1 MSRWLPAGD
10 VLRMNAMLYP
20 DKMGAKDLAR
30 SMSFKVWNDRSC
42 RLANAILGLGLQKGD
57 RIAVLAYNCVEWME
71 IYAAVAKAGL
81 VVVPIMFR
89 LAGPEIS
96 YICENSES
104 KAFIV
109 AKEFA
114 DTVDGIRGDLAI
126 PDANYIF
133 FGGEKAPAGYQHYE
147 GLIAGASNAE
157 PDVKVNHED
166 PWTIMY
172 TSGTTGKPKGVV
184 RSHESYIAQYLINEV
199 EFGFNK
205 DDIGLLVM
213 PMCHVNSIFYSFV
226 FTYCG
231 GGVCVY
237 SKLSF
242 DPENLLKVI
251 SDERIT
257 YTSLVPTHFIMIQSL
272 ADEVK
277 AKYDVSCIS
286 KLMCSSAP
294 AREDTKLWILDFFN
308 NTKLFEA
315 YGSTEAGLV
324 TLLHPEDQLKKLGS
338 IGREVIGTDRI
349 RLLDEDRNEVPDGE
363 VAELFSRTP
372 MVFNEYWKMPEKT
385 KDSFVGEY
393 FSAGDMAYRDEDG
406 FYHLVDRK
414 NNMII
419 TGGENVFPSEVQNVI
434 GKMDAVKDV
443 AVIGIPH
450 EKWGEALQAVVILN
464 EGKTVT
470 DKEIVEFCRGK
481 IAGYKIPKSIDFIK
495 DEEMPRTA
503 TGKILHRKLR
513 EKYGTWSQKK

>member
-1 MSRWLPAGD
+1 
-10 VLRMNAMLYP
+10 
-20 DKMGAKDLAR
+20 
-30 SMSFKVWNDRSC
+30 
-42 RLANAILGLGLQKGD
+42 
-57 RIAVLAYNCVEWME
+57 
-71 IYAAVAKAGL
+71 
-81 VVVPIMFR
+81 
-89 LAGPEIS
+89 
-96 YICENSES
+96 
-104 KAFIV
+104 
-109 AKEFA
+109 
-114 DTVDGIRGDLAI
+114 
-126 PDANYIF
+126 
-133 FGGEKAPAGYQHYE
+133 
-147 GLIAGASNAE
+147 
-157 PDVKVNHED
+157 
-166 PWTIMY
+166 
-172 TSGTTGKPKGVV
+172 
-184 RSHESYIAQYLINEV
+184 
-199 EFGFNK
+199 
-205 DDIGLLVM
+205 
-213 PMCHVNSIFYSFV
+213 
-226 FTYCG
+226 
-231 GGVCVY
+231 
-237 SKLSF
+237 
-242 DPENLLKVI
+242 
-251 SDERIT
+251 
-257 YTSLVPTHFIMIQSL
+257 
-272 ADEVK
+272 
-277 AKYDVSCIS
+277 
-286 KLMCSSAP
+286 
-294 AREDTKLWILDFFN
+294 LDFFN

-363 VAELFSRTP
+363 VGELFSRTP

-464 EGKTVT
+464 AGKTTT
-470 DKEIVEFCRGK
+470 DKEIIEFCRGK

>member
-1 MSRWLPAGD
+1 MSRWLPVGD
-10 VLRMNAMLYP
+10 VLRMNAMMYP
-20 DKMGAKDLAR
+20 DKMGAKDLDRA
-30 SMSFKVWNDRSC
+30 MSFKVWNERSV
-42 RLANAILGLGLQKGD
+42 RLANAILGMGLQKGD

-109 AKEFA
+109 AKEFTE
-114 DTVDGIRGDLAI
+114 TVDSIREDLAI

-133 FGGEKAPAGYQHYE
+133 FGDEKAPAGYQHYE
-147 GLIAGASNAE
+147 TLIADASDVE
-157 PDVKVNHED
+157 PDITVNHED

-237 SKLSF
+237 DKLSF

-257 YTSLVPTHFIMIQSL
+257 YTSLVPTHYIMIQSL
-272 ADEVK
+272 PDDVK
-277 AKYDVSCIS
+277 AKYDVSCIN

-308 NTKLFEA
+308 NSKLFEA

-363 VAELFSRTP
+363 VGELFSRTP

-450 EKWGEALQAVVILN
+450 EKWGEALKAVVILN

-470 DKEIVEFCRGK
+470 DKEIIEFCRGK

-513 EKYGTWSQKK
+513 ERYGTWSEKK